1 MSDSDLKLLRDRI
14 DKIDQKLQQLLNE
27 RADISIQV
35 KAVKNDNKSK
45 LKPGRE
51 AQILRRIV
59 NRQSGN
65 FPKTSLIKLWREI
78 LSASVKL
85 QGKFNVAIHSLN
97 NRDIGINDTV
107 DGVRT
112 HFGTNTSI
120 VYLPSIAEVI
130 RNIQL
135 EECTIGVLAMPT
147 NNQNYWWIDLIEYLN
162 TIEHS
167 QEKIKIIAKLPII
180 FNPDSSTE
188 YLIIAKC
195 EPDSSGNDNTFLT
208 IEARKELTSS
218 FIKER
223 LNTDSLELEII
234 ADYNGKKKSDYFLYL
249 LLANG
254 FIRETDMEFKNLEL
268 HSLENSLD
276 IKILGNYAEPI
287 ELN

>member
-1 MSDSDLKLLRDRI
+1 MSDSNLKILRDRI

-35 KAVKNDNKSK
+35 KAVKTDKKSK

-51 AQILRRIV
+51 AQILRSIV
-59 NRQSGN
+59 GRQNGN

-85 QGKFNVAIHSLN
+85 QGKFNVAIRAVD
-97 NRDIGINDTV
+97 NRNIEQNGIV
-107 DGVRT
+107 DGIQT

-130 RNIQL
+130 RSIQR
-135 EECTIGVLAMPT
+135 EKCTIGVLAMPT
-147 NNQNYWWIDLIEYLN
+147 NNQNFWWIDLIEYLRVVK
-162 TIEHS
+162 HS
-167 QEKIKIIAKLPII
+167 REKIQIIAKLPII
-180 FNPDSSTE
+180 FNSDNSTE

-195 EPDSSGNDNTFLT
+195 EPDPSGNDNTFLAV
-208 IEARKELTSS
+208 EASKKLPSS
-218 FIKER
+218 FIQDH
-223 LNTDSLELEII
+223 LNTNSLKLEII
-234 ADYNGKKKSDYFLYL
+234 ADYNGKQKPGYFLYL
-249 LLANG
+249 LRAHG
-254 FIRETDMEFKNLEL
+254 FIRQIDMEFKNLEL
-268 HSLENSLD
+268 HSSENYLD